1 MHDQGWGVI
10 PSTSRVSAVS
20 ISVRIT
26 GICVNKQCSDATSA
40 GRPRNGM
47 TSTHKDGADLRLCV
61 GGTQCCVISAKI
73 SHARAQYC
81 CSFLHAGLPPF
92 VCAATA
98 RCPPHMLFR
107 ECSISTHVTD
117 HTRAEY
123 GCSLAHRR
131 CDSRPRRRRLSV
143 ARVGRMSMGLDGGLN
158 EKIASAEPTGGGPW
172 SARELSILDCARKFI
187 QMLHP
192 ATHVETDGGIAPP
205 FERAPT
211 LRDRALDGRPAAR
224 RSAAAPSWIRHGY
237 LCEQTEESEQESVAS
252 PRGWRRV
259 M

>member
-1 MHDQGWGVI
+1 MRR
-10 PSTSRVSAVS
+10 PSTRC
-20 ISVRIT
+20 IT
-26 GICVNKQCSDATSA
+26 HKVF
-40 GRPRNGM
+40 GRDFRGPAAQWHDIDMQGRHDG
-47 TSTHKDGADLRLCV
+47 THKDGADLRLCV

-98 RCPPHMLFR
+98 RRPPHMLFR

-143 ARVGRMSMGLDGGLN
+143 ARAGRMSMGLDGGLN

-172 SARELSILDCARKFI
+172 SARELSRLDCARKFI

-192 ATHVETDGGIAPP
+192 SCGLT
-205 FERAPT
+205 
-211 LRDRALDGRPAAR
+211 
-224 RSAAAPSWIRHGY
+224 
-237 LCEQTEESEQESVAS
+237 
-252 PRGWRRV
+252 
-259 M
+259 